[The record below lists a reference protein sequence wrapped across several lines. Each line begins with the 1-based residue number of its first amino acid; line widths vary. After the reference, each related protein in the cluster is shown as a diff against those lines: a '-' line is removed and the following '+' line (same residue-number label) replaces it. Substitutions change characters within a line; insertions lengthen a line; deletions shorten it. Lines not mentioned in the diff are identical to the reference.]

1 MVLFASRLLISS
13 IHRNG
18 KNHYISKAV
27 FAHLSHSRI
36 ASRGGHMEESLC
48 NVEFIKEN
56 NDYVA
61 RVQSEIGG
69 LREYRSSSLEEVL
82 EQVIID
88 LQEEFETA
96 G

>member
-1 MVLFASRLLISS
+1 
-13 IHRNG
+13 
-18 KNHYISKAV
+18 
-27 FAHLSHSRI
+27 
-36 ASRGGHMEESLC
+36 MEETLC
-48 NVEFIKEN
+48 NVEFIKDN
-56 NDYVA
+56 NDFIA

-69 LREYRSSSLEEVL
+69 LREYRSASLEEVL

>member
-1 MVLFASRLLISS
+1 M
-13 IHRNG
+13 
-18 KNHYISKAV
+18 V
-27 FAHLSHSRI
+27 FAVLSSLAEVGSR
-36 ASRGGHMEESLC
+36 RRKMEETLC
-48 NVEFIKEN
+48 NVEFIKDN
-56 NDYVA
+56 NDYIA

-69 LREYRSSSLEEVL
+69 LREYRSASLEEVL